1 LWDLYGSLDLNPP
14 VIDERKDLI
23 EKMRW
28 LLFLR
33 VVILSFF
40 LGATA
45 LFHFF
50 KQEGDF
56 HFFYTLSIPLILA
69 YAISIGSALV
79 LPYISDLRFFVH
91 LQVDFDVILITGI
104 IWLTGDFTSPFPFL
118 YNLAVMNGAILL
130 FYRGAFFTAGFS
142 SLCYLSLLSWSS
154 AFHQGNGAPVSWSQL
169 MPAVLNIGSFFAIAG
184 LGGFLASKLSYTERL
199 LKEKHT
205 DYLELEAL
213 KETLLQGVG
222 SGVAITDAEGRINYF
237 NGQAQNLT
245 FLQETSVKG
254 KKLNQIF
261 PGMTHNFN
269 GAEQARNVL
278 TDEIVFTT
286 PQGNQKQLRLTL
298 APLSN
303 VSERLIGYVSIFEDI
318 SKQKEVE
325 EKLRLEDELRRAR
338 EFDLEQ
344 RSASADDSGFH
355 FEGIIGQSAGINKIY
370 DLVQKLAKNSTNIL
384 ITGESGTGKEL
395 IARAIHLN
403 GSRKTMPFIAVNCGA
418 IPETLIESELF
429 GHVRGAFTGAVA
441 DHVGLFKQA
450 DQGTIFLDEVGEL
463 PLHLQ
468 VKLLRILQEKAFT
481 PVGGNKQIKVDM
493 RVISAT
499 NRDLHQEMEDGRFRR
514 DLFYRLNVVQIVMPP
529 LRNRKEDIPV
539 LAHHFMRKFA
549 ASHGKQ
555 VEEISSGALMHL
567 MNYGYPGNVRE
578 LENIIEHAVAV
589 ASKNI
594 MTDEDLPAHIK
605 GLAINEEA
613 DVFERTAP
621 GGADLF
627 FAKGLSLDVEL
638 ETHEKCILLGALK
651 RADGVQKRAAEI
663 LGINYRSLRHRL
675 EKYGLLNS
683 RNSALADDSSVS

>member
-1 LWDLYGSLDLNPP
+1 M
-14 VIDERKDLI
+14 IDERKDLI

-40 LGATA
+40 LGAAA

-50 KQEGDF
+50 KQEGDP
-56 HFFYTLSIPLILA
+56 HFFYTLSIPLIIA
-69 YAISIGSALV
+69 YAISIASAFT
-79 LPYISDLRFFVH
+79 LPNIPDLRFFAH
-91 LQVDFDVILITGI
+91 LQVDFDVVLITGI

-142 SLCYLSLLSWSS
+142 SLCYVALLSWTSVLHYGS
-154 AFHQGNGAPVSWSQL
+154 GVPVSWPQL

-184 LGGFLASKLSYTERL
+184 LGGFLASKLSETERL

-222 SGVAITDAEGRINYF
+222 SGVAITDPEGRINYF
-237 NGQAQNLT
+237 NRQAQNLT
-245 FLQETSVKG
+245 SLPEASVIG
-254 KKLNQIF
+254 KKLVQIF

-269 GAEQARNVL
+269 GAGVGGSVL
-278 TDEIVFTT
+278 TDEIAFAA

-303 VSERLIGYVSIFEDI
+303 ASDQLIGYVSIFEDI

-344 RSASADDSGFH
+344 KPAGVDDADFC
-355 FEGIIGQSAGINKIY
+355 FEGIIGKSGGIEKIY
-370 DLVQKLAKNSTNIL
+370 HLVQKVAGNSTNVL

-403 GSRKTMPFIAVNCGA
+403 GSRKSMPFVAVNCGA
-418 IPETLIESELF
+418 IPESLIESELF
-429 GHVRGAFTGAVA
+429 GHARGAFTGAVA
-441 DHVGLFKQA
+441 DHLGLFKQA

-468 VKLLRILQEKAFT
+468 VKLLRVLQEKAFT
-481 PVGGNKQIKVDM
+481 PVGGNKQIKVDV
-493 RVISAT
+493 RVISVT
-499 NRDLHQEMEDGRFRR
+499 NRDLQKEMEDGRFRR

-529 LRNRKEDIPV
+529 LRNRKEDIPS
-539 LAHHFMRKFA
+539 LAHFFMRKFA

-555 VEEISSGALMHL
+555 VEEISSGALMRL
-567 MNYGYPGNVRE
+567 MGYGYPGNVRE

-589 ASKNI
+589 ANKNI
-594 MTDEDLPAHIK
+594 MTEEDLPAQIK
-605 GLAINEEA
+605 ELPINEEA
-613 DVFERTAP
+613 EVFEKTAP

-651 RADGVQKRAAEI
+651 RTNGVQKRAAEI

-683 RNSALADDSSVS
+683 RSLGLADDSPPSQ